1 MTKQGL
7 KQGFHDMAAL
17 QYVMLCKGTH
27 TSSKGKNGSSI
38 LKSTSVFLNLYV
50 YDSNYVKVEHFDPG
64 KSVGNGKVRNA
75 SFSGGGVAHR
85 KSHFGML
92 LKR

>member
-17 QYVMLCKGTH
+17 QYVMLYKGTH

-64 KSVGNGKVRNA
+64 KSVGNGFQGAKCK
-75 SFSGGGVAHR
+75 FFGGSSSSPEIPFWHAA
-85 KSHFGML
+85 
-92 LKR
+92 